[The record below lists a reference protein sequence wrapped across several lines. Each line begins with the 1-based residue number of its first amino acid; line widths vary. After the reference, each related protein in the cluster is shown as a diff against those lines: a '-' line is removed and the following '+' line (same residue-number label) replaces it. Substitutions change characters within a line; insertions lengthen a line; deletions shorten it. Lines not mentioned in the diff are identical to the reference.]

1 MDYIEEN
8 LDEIDPMKM
17 KALENKAEKSGISK
31 LLLMENAGAKLAVE
45 IIKKFKDIKNKNIII
60 VCGSGNN
67 GGDGMVCAR
76 HLCNFSKSISLFLL
90 TSGELIKTKEN
101 KTNWQIIKQIKSIS
115 SYEYIDDEKFFN
127 KFREVSKSADI
138 IIDSIFGTGL
148 KGSIKNPASQIIEI
162 INKSNSFKVAVDIP
176 SGIDPN
182 NGNIQDKCV
191 KANMTVTFHK
201 SKPGIKNKI
210 NITGEVIV
218 VQIGIPPELE
228 NQL

>member
-1 MDYIEEN
+1 
-8 LDEIDPMKM
+8 MKM
-17 KALENKAEKSGISK
+17 LEDKAEKYGISK
-31 LLLMENAGAKLAVE
+31 LLLMENAGARLSLE
-45 IIKKFKDIKNKNIII
+45 IIKKFDNIENKNIVI

-76 HLCNFSKSISLFLL
+76 HLCNYSKSISLFLL

-101 KTNWQIIKQIKSIS
+101 KTNWQIIKQIKNIS
-115 SYEYIDDEKFFN
+115 TYEYMNEKEFYF
-127 KFREVSKSADI
+127 KFKELSESADI

-148 KGSIKNPASQIIEI
+148 KGIIKNPAGQIIEI
-162 INKSNSFKVAVDIP
+162 INNSDSFKVSVDIP

-182 NGNIQDKCV
+182 NGIIQDKCV

-201 SKPGIKNKI
+201 PKPGIKNKI
-210 NITGEVIV
+210 NVTGDVITVP
-218 VQIGIPPELE
+218 IGIPPELE

>member
-1 MDYIEEN
+1 
-8 LDEIDPMKM
+8 MKM
-17 KALENKAEKSGISK
+17 LEDKAEKYGISK
-31 LLLMENAGAKLAVE
+31 LLLMENAGARLSLE
-45 IIKKFKDIKNKNIII
+45 IIKKFDNIENKNIVI

-76 HLCNFSKSISLFLL
+76 HLCNYSKSISLFLL

-101 KTNWQIIKQIKSIS
+101 KTNWQIIKQIKNIS
-115 SYEYIDDEKFFN
+115 TYEYMNEKEFYF
-127 KFREVSKSADI
+127 KFKELSESADI

-148 KGSIKNPASQIIEI
+148 KGIIKNPAGKIIEI
-162 INKSNSFKVAVDIP
+162 INNSDSFKVSVDIP

-182 NGNIQDKCV
+182 NGIIQDKCV

-201 SKPGIKNKI
+201 PKPGIKNKI
-210 NITGEVIV
+210 NVTGDVITVP
-218 VQIGIPPELE
+218 IGIPPELE